1 MRFVKKI
8 KYQKDIASMTN
19 YYIFKTSVIGVWGII
34 VFVRAARRCFSGK
47 GKEKSCQKG
56 KKIVSIVPWVCVCG
70 EI

>member
-1 MRFVKKI
+1 
-8 KYQKDIASMTN
+8 MTN